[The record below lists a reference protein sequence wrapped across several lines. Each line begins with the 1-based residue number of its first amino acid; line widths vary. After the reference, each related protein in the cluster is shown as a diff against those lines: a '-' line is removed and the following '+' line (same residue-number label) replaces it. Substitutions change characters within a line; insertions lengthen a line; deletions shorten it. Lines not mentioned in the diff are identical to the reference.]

1 MIAGLGPALS
11 TYSSM
16 YGTALNGPSATQGAA
31 KVAGAAGEDT
41 VSFSDALKSA
51 VGSVDSLQKNADQQI
66 TSMLTG
72 TGDADLNKVTVS
84 VEKADVAFQL
94 MMQVRNKVVNAY
106 QEMEK
111 MQF

>member
-1 MIAGLGPALS
+1 MIAAIGSVMGSLAGAI
-11 TYSSM
+11 
-16 YGTALNGPSATQGAA
+16 GTAVGAPL
-31 KVAGAAGEDT
+31 AAPRT
-41 VSFSDALKSA
+41 VTTPVTGTGSETSFADVFKSA
-51 VGSVDSLQKNADQQI
+51 ANSVDSLQKGADQQI

-72 TGDADLNKVTVS
+72 TGDADVNKVMVS